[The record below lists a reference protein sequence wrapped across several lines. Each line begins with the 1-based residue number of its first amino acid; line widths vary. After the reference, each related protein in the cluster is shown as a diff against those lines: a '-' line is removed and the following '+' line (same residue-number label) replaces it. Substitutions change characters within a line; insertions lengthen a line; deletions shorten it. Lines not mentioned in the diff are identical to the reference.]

1 VSPHWRLALW
11 YAAWICVGAAPVG
24 AVAWLLYGAVPA
36 GALLYGVGMGAAS
49 FVSIA
54 ATVSML
60 TARSSLW
67 QGLGM
72 AFFAARYG
80 FLAGALGIPA
90 YAGLWPL
97 GPMLFG
103 FAARYGFLAGALGI
117 PAYADLWPLGPML
130 FGFAAV
136 YVAEN
141 VVLLPGVSRVLGGT
155 RAKRA
160 TDVRPGRKK
169 LERRVV
175 ER

>member
-11 YAAWICVGAAPVG
+11 YVAWICVAAVPVG
-24 AVAWLLYGAVPA
+24 AVVWLLYGALYA

-54 ATVSML
+54 TTVSML
-60 TARSSLW
+60 TARSKVW

-72 AFFAARYG
+72 AFFAGRYC
-80 FLAGALGIPA
+80 FAAGALGIPA
-90 YAGLWPL
+90 YLGLWPL
-97 GPMLFG
+97 
-103 FAARYGFLAGALGI
+103 A
-117 PAYADLWPLGPML
+117 PML

-155 RAKRA
+155 RAKR
-160 TDVRPGRKK
+160 TDVRP
-169 LERRVV
+169 RREKV
-175 ER
+175 ERGIVER

>member
-24 AVAWLLYGAVPA
+24 VVVWSLYGAVYA
-36 GALLYGVGMGAAS
+36 GAFLYGVVMGAAS

-60 TARSSLW
+60 TERSSLW

-80 FLAGALGIPA
+80 FVAAALGIPA

-103 FAARYGFLAGALGI
+103 FT
-117 PAYADLWPLGPML
+117 
-130 FGFAAV
+130 AV

-141 VVLLPGVSRVLGGT
+141 VVLLPGVSRVLGST

-160 TDVRPGRKK
+160 TDVRPRRKN
-169 LERRVV
+169 LERRIV

>member
-11 YAAWICVGAAPVG
+11 YAAWICVAAIPVG
-24 AVAWLLYGAVPA
+24 MGVWFLYSAVYA
-36 GALLYGVGMGAAS
+36 GVFLYGVGMGAAS
-49 FVSIA
+49 IVSIA
-54 ATVSML
+54 VTVSML

-80 FLAGALGIPA
+80 FVAAALGTPA
-90 YAGLWPL
+90 YAG
-97 GPMLFG
+97 
-103 FAARYGFLAGALGI
+103 
-117 PAYADLWPLGPML
+117 LWPLGPML

-141 VVLLPGVSRVLGGT
+141 VVLLPGVSRVLGST

-160 TDVRPGRKK
+160 TDVRPKRKK
-169 LERRVV
+169 LERRIV

>member
-1 VSPHWRLALW
+1 MSPHWRLALW
-11 YAAWICVGAAPVG
+11 YVAWICVGAIPVG
-24 AVAWLLYGAVPA
+24 MGVWFLYDAIHA
-36 GALLYGVGMGAAS
+36 GALLYGVVMGAAS

-60 TARSSLW
+60 TSRSSLW

-80 FLAGALGIPA
+80 FVAGALGIPA
-90 YAGLWPL
+90 YMG
-97 GPMLFG
+97 
-103 FAARYGFLAGALGI
+103 
-117 PAYADLWPLGPML
+117 LWPLGPML

-155 RAKRA
+155 KARRSA
-160 TDVRPGRKK
+160 DVRPRRKK
-169 LERRVV
+169 LKRRIV

>member
-1 VSPHWRLALW
+1 M
-11 YAAWICVGAAPVG
+11 CVWFLYS
-24 AVAWLLYGAVPA
+24 AVYA
-36 GALLYGVGMGAAS
+36 GALLYGVVMGAAS

-60 TARSSLW
+60 TSRSSLW

-80 FLAGALGIPA
+80 FVAGALGIPA
-90 YAGLWPL
+90 YIGLWPL

-103 FAARYGFLAGALGI
+103 FAG
-117 PAYADLWPLGPML
+117 
-130 FGFAAV
+130 V

-155 RAKRA
+155 RARRSA
-160 TDVRPGRKK
+160 DVHPRRKK
-169 LERRVV
+169 LKRRTV
-175 ER
+175 EQ

>member
-1 VSPHWRLALW
+1 T
-11 YAAWICVGAAPVG
+11 APSKV
-24 AVAWLLYGAVPA
+24 
-36 GALLYGVGMGAAS
+36 
-49 FVSIA
+49 
-54 ATVSML
+54 
-60 TARSSLW
+60 W

-72 AFFAARYG
+72 VFFAARYG
-80 FLAGALGIPA
+80 FVAAALGIPA
-90 YAGLWPL
+90 FIGLWPL
-97 GPMLFG
+97 
-103 FAARYGFLAGALGI
+103 A
-117 PAYADLWPLGPML
+117 PML

-141 VVLLPGVSRVLGGT
+141 VVLLPGVSRVLGST